1 MSPHLTY
8 TSHYYNSN
16 KIHKK
21 KFSAQMAIAAEFAA
35 KRLYSC
41 PVKIEWLTKPPS
53 NYKLS
58 KATANPTYTSS
69 QNVHFEEFQENVLS
83 RCEKC

>member
-1 MSPHLTY
+1 
-8 TSHYYNSN
+8 
-16 KIHKK
+16 
-21 KFSAQMAIAAEFAA
+21 MAIAAEFAA